1 MLNQNPLWRYL
12 LVVGVLLLALVYAL
26 PNLYPEDPALNINAT
41 RGGAVSETT
50 RQQLEE
56 QLVASGITPKAVTLE
71 NGQVL
76 VRFQSAEDQL
86 RGRQVATELL
96 GNVNYVT
103 ALNLVP
109 TTPAWLAAI
118 GASPMKL
125 GLDLRGGVHFL
136 MAVDMKAAL
145 DKNINDLT
153 QAFRADLREARVR
166 YRSVSADLERS
177 QVQVLLRSAE
187 DVVAARAALSK
198 LDREYVF
205 TDGAAEFS
213 LNVSLS
219 GALIGILLYVGMRFE
234 WRLSVGAVLAL
245 GHDVIITLGLFSLL
259 QLEFDLTVLAAIL
272 ALIGYSIN
280 DTIVVFD
287 RIRESFRKLRDA
299 TPEETVNDAVTA
311 TLNRT
316 VVTSLTTII
325 VLVVLFYMGGAL
337 IHNFATALLFGI
349 AIGTYSSVFVASGI
363 AVQLGLNREDM
374 LPPPPPEKEGEGTE
388 PLL

>member
-1 MLNQNPLWRYL
+1 MRIFRFTDSINFMRYKWPALMLSAL
-12 LVVGVLLLALVYAL
+12 LV
-26 PNLYPEDPALNINAT
+26 
-41 RGGAVSETT
+41 
-50 RQQLEE
+50 
-56 QLVASGITPKAVTLE
+56 
-71 NGQVL
+71 
-76 VRFQSAEDQL
+76 
-86 RGRQVATELL
+86 L
-96 GNVNYVT
+96 G
-103 ALNLVP
+103 
-109 TTPAWLAAI
+109 
-118 GASPMKL
+118 SL
-125 GLDLRGGVHFL
+125 GLLFTKGINWGLDFTGGTVIEVGF
-136 MAVDMKAAL
+136 AENA
-145 DKNINDLT
+145 DLT
-153 QAFRADLREARVR
+153 QVRAVLAERGYPDAVVQYFGSSQDVAIRISPREGVEQSRI
-166 YRSVSADLERS
+166 SNEIL
-177 QVQVLLRSAE
+177 
-187 DVVAARAALSK
+187 AALSETSETAVEM
-198 LDREYVF
+198 RRV
-205 TDGAAEFS
+205 EFVGPS
-213 LNVSLS
+213 VGDELKEQGGLAMLA
-219 GALIGILLYVGMRFE
+219 ALIGILLYVGMRFE

-299 TPEETVNDAVTA
+299 TAAETVNDAVTA

-325 VLVVLFYMGGAL
+325 VLIVLFYMGGAL

-349 AIGTYSSVFVASGI
+349 AVGTYSSIFVASGI